1 MMDKKSKI
9 LVVAVNSGIAT
20 VIKNKLNKLGYTDVS
35 ALDSTKLDLMD
46 KRVVFDFYMKNKPE
60 YVICF
65 LELQRYINSTNLAD
79 IMHET
84 MEVYNNIIH
93 DAYLCNVKRLLFLLE
108 GSEES
113 DIVSVLVRNP
123 NALSGDIQSALF
135 MLKNM
140 GIQMCMAYNQQYNT
154 EFIPVVL
161 TNYYGFT
168 DDTLLKNDNILS
180 LITRI
185 YQAKE
190 MNEDNITVYVQR
202 EVGSQYIYI
211 DDLVD
216 AIIYIMVN
224 VKNINFIKLSSGER
238 CKYIEVID
246 SIKKTIGYHGNIMIR
261 LLEEDHRPCNIFVE
275 RQIFELKWNAKVSL
289 IDGINYMYI
298 DYRHDDT
305 LIEKDK
311 KEIEISKTVE
321 SQKVAG
327 PVC

>member
-1 MMDKKSKI
+1 M
-9 LVVAVNSGIAT
+9 
-20 VIKNKLNKLGYTDVS
+20 
-35 ALDSTKLDLMD
+35 
-46 KRVVFDFYMKNKPE
+46 
-60 YVICF
+60 
-65 LELQRYINSTNLAD
+65 
-79 IMHET
+79 
-84 MEVYNNIIH
+84 
-93 DAYLCNVKRLLFLLE
+93 
-108 GSEES
+108 
-113 DIVSVLVRNP
+113 
-123 NALSGDIQSALF
+123 
-135 MLKNM
+135 
-140 GIQMCMAYNQQYNT
+140 
-154 EFIPVVL
+154 VL